1 MAYVQQTTVPIGDD
15 EIPLLQQEK
24 QYANT
29 IVLVFH
35 FLFRSI
41 ALALYII
48 GGWVID
54 GFIATFLLIVV
65 VESLDFWVVKNV
77 TGRKLVGL
85 RWWNY
90 VDDEGKDHWRYESS
104 QTQGKVNAVQPQLFW
119 TGLVVFPIIW
129 CVLIA
134 LAFISLN
141 WNWMVVSIFCAVM
154 TGSNLFGY
162 LRCKW
167 NSRQELSSYL
177 KQSFVSRVFDSTVA
191 GLLRRR
197 TAEPKQSQPS
207 VTQTLIDM

>member
-1 MAYVQQTTVPIGDD
+1 MALSFSNTV
-15 EIPLLQQEK
+15 
-24 QYANT
+24 
-29 IVLVFH
+29 VLVFH

-48 GGWVID
+48 GGWMID
-54 GFIATFLLIVV
+54 GFIVTFLLIVV

-90 VDDEGKDHWRYESS
+90 VDDEGKDHWKYECRP
-104 QTQGKVNAVQPQLFW
+104 VILQPQLFW
-119 TGLVVFPIIW
+119 TGLVVFPVIW

-141 WNWMVVSIFCAVM
+141 WNWMVVCIFCSIM

-167 NSRQELSSYL
+167 HSREELSSYL
-177 KQSFVSRVFDSTVA
+177 KQSFVS
-191 GLLRRR
+191 LLRRR
-197 TAEPKQSQPS
+197 TAAPKQNQPPAA
-207 VTQTLIDM
+207 QTLLDM